1 MQNWCAVC
9 AKEIFKHSSLTRDCH
24 SYSLHLVLSV
34 KSCQHIIGIRGLVT
48 TTLQLG
54 PSEHTGGSC
63 SKCGSKQTCQTTY
76 EVFEPWQAKLP
87 GGKHP
92 FPHIL
97 CWFLR
102 ATHWYIGHP
111 WWPRGNKMF
120 PVYVR
125 GESIKLHAIML
136 TNAVRT
142 MLSFTW
148 RWPNMDFHEAQVPV
162 YINECKSSLI
172 RPWLERA
179 ACWKRQE
186 VGGMLITHW
195 HIASRALPVLALK
208 NYLDYWPKDWS
219 KWWQESFLPAYF
231 DLSGWLWLIR

>member
-1 MQNWCAVC
+1 MFQMWIQTN
-9 AKEIFKHSSLTRDCH
+9 
-24 SYSLHLVLSV
+24 LSDY
-34 KSCQHIIGIRGLVT
+34 IRGFW
-48 TTLQLG
+48 TL
-54 PSEHTGGSC
+54 T
-63 SKCGSKQTCQTTY
+63 SKTSRWKTSISTY
-76 EVFEPWQAKLP
+76 FVL
-87 GGKHP
+87 
-92 FPHIL
+92 ISS
-97 CWFLR
+97 
-102 ATHWYIGHP
+102 GHP
-111 WWPRGNKMF
+111 LIYRSSMMAQGKQN
-120 PVYVR
+120 VSGLCT

-195 HIASRALPVLALK
+195 HIASQALPVLALK

-231 DLSGWLWLIR
+231 DQSGWLWLIR